1 MKNKKQ
7 QEELKEEKCF
17 VKLTN
22 DKLFKVTFGRSD
34 NRRFLEDLLESYY
47 GYSKGYLKD
56 KLEASYEVMIDKPT
70 FKEKD
75 SRNDIVVKFNN
86 TYINIEMYKVFN
98 DLAYEKSGFYIMRI
112 CTNKILIGDSYEKL
126 EKVTQIN
133 FIEHDKINISEDL
146 RSSKTL
152 MPNVEMNFIKLDKVP
167 RETSNEDRFYKYLR
181 MFNAESFEE
190 MRKIAE
196 GDEVLM
202 EIADWIKA
210 YQGNDDPK
218 FFNDD
223 YWNEKIYRHEGRQEE
238 KIEIAQNMLEAN
250 EPLDK
255 IITYTGL
262 SLEEITKLQK
272 REDAK

>member
-1 MKNKKQ
+1 MKNKKP
-7 QEELKEEKCF
+7 QEELKEGKRF

-70 FKEKD
+70 FIEKD

-98 DLAYEKSGFYIMRI
+98 DLAYEKSTFYVMRI
-112 CTNKILIGDSYEKL
+112 CTNQVLMGDNYSKI

-146 RSSKTL
+146 KSSKTL
-152 MPNVEMNFIKLDKVP
+152 GPKATMDFVIMNKVP
-167 RETSNEDRFYKYLR
+167 KEEVNENRFYKYLR

-223 YWNEKIYRHEGRQEE
+223 YWNEKIYRHEE
-238 KIEIAQNMLEAN
+238 KAGIAQNMLNAN

-272 REDAK
+272 REDAD